1 VCLVQTKK
9 QRREAGAKRRR
20 DRHHHHRRQLRDE
33 RCVSCT
39 TFNILAPIYK
49 RMENEVG
56 WILLCFPF
64 WRGIYLVS
72 FGLMENS

>member
-1 VCLVQTKK
+1 M
-9 QRREAGAKRRR
+9 RRR
-20 DRHHHHRRQLRDE
+20 DRHHHHRRQPRDE

-49 RMENEVG
+49 RMDNEVG

-64 WRGIYLVS
+64 
-72 FGLMENS
+72 

>member
-1 VCLVQTKK
+1 MCLVQTKK
-9 QRREAGAKRRR
+9 QRSEAGAKRRR

-49 RMENEVG
+49 RMDNEVG
-56 WILLCFPF
+56 RILLCFPF
-64 WRGIYLVS
+64 WQGIYLVS
-72 FGLMENS
+72 FGLMEIS